1 MKKKTEKIIIQ
12 LVIIAIL
19 ISLSYIIL
27 ETALA
32 FLVTIIL
39 LAFVIWKNNAQRKDQ
54 K

>member
-1 MKKKTEKIIIQ
+1 MKKKTQKILIQ

-19 ISLSYIIL
+19 IALSYMVL

-39 LAFVIWKNNAQRKDQ
+39 LAFIIWRNKIYKTLQ